1 MGSSASFSLCQSQS
15 AVSIDQ
21 NHVKVSPFSPCIF
34 GVSLS
39 ILQKNGM
46 TLDGVPAVVHSIVE
60 YIDSHGLEQKG
71 LFRISSSLNKLKLLR
86 EKYERGEDV
95 DLSEEGGVEQAA
107 SVLKLFLRELPEAVI
122 PTSVHIAIG
131 NAYKDNKDNPALNHQ
146 IKMLLLGLPQE
157 HYKLFKFIGAFL
169 IKVASHSEVNQMTTE
184 NLATV
189 FGPCI
194 FHVPFGSDMQE
205 EQLLCNQI
213 LLHILRNFSDIVED
227 KTEVRQEVYTEQQ
240 VMEVCSEISPLAES
254 LPPEEENSADLLQSL
269 QSRDFLVQ
277 ETSNTPTPVLF
288 AKCLVHS
295 LPTDEKVWEI
305 RVSQVLE
312 NSPLTTTGTSHIKSE
327 VSRPEEEI
335 LLCSE
340 KSFYTSSHQ
349 DIRKVDI
356 NHWEVTAAS
365 LSARERRRLL
375 KAQEEGCSIQNLQNK
390 NKENI
395 PCSISSDDES
405 QLKLND
411 FVPYT
416 EIEHTEYGIKT
427 FDVDSAGKMPELHS
441 GLTAL
446 PEHSY
451 SQNTDIKLQ
460 YVPVYRNNMALAE
473 LEHSPNISSQ
483 NIEAEDLP
491 TSMVSPQ
498 HDTSSDFP
506 AFRESSFLK
515 LQALE
520 VDLCSTFL
528 PSQEDSAQGQNHKE
542 PSLPPG
548 RGGREAEGSPAEQ
561 CQCVFPFIDFK
572 LLHHQGGSEEALPSV
587 RVLQHESDSTAE
599 ENQSPRTSQLLH
611 HITDGDNP
619 LPSPRCPS
627 LTQSQRF
634 NMDPELAPSP
644 PCSQQFIMARGL
656 VSASSS
662 EDAKESTTVAMLTKH
677 IQNLKKKIRK
687 YEEQFEQ
694 ERNYRPS
701 HNDKTAHPE
710 IMKLMNDL
718 AKSRKQL
725 KDLKLKLSVEE
736 MHKHETEQREMESD
750 LTGVNVEHQGA
761 VESQQQ
767 KPSIEETV
775 ECLIKRLME
784 KRQALGLP
792 ENMKCTKQ
800 ERNLMKPLYDRYR
813 MIKQLLCASPAITT
827 IEEEGSDEDSLQQSP
842 EPPTRIISQIS
853 TEESLCSQEDDNEPA
868 FVSPLDEMKAV
879 RQPAVPISHLHE
891 ASMPEL
897 LEHLRETRA
906 DKKRLRKALR
916 EFEEQFLR
924 QMGRN
929 AQKEDRIPMAEE
941 YYEYKHIKAK
951 LRLLEVLVNKQ
962 DASKAI

>member
-15 AVSIDQ
+15 AISIDQ
-21 NHVKVSPFSPCIF
+21 NHVKVSPFSPRVF

-39 ILQKNGM
+39 TLQKNGM

-60 YIDSHGLEQKG
+60 YINSHGLEQKG

-95 DLSEEGGVEQAA
+95 DLSEEGDVEQAA

-122 PTSVHIAIG
+122 PASVHIAVG
-131 NAYKDNKDNPALNHQ
+131 NAYKDNKDDPALNHQ
-146 IKMLLLGLPQE
+146 IKMVLLSLPQE
-157 HYKLFKFIGAFL
+157 HYNLLKFIGAFL
-169 IKVASHSEVNQMTTE
+169 IKVASHSEVNQMTME

-194 FHVPFGSDMQE
+194 FHVPFGSNMQE

-227 KTEVRQEVYTEQQ
+227 KAEVRREVYTEQQ

-254 LPPEEENSADLLQSL
+254 LPPEEEKRADLLQSL
-269 QSRDFLVQ
+269 QSRDFLMP
-277 ETSNTPTPVLF
+277 ETSNTPAPVLF

-327 VSRPEEEI
+327 VS
-335 LLCSE
+335 
-340 KSFYTSSHQ
+340 SHQ

-375 KAQEEGCSIQNLQNK
+375 KAQDEGCSFQNLHNK

-416 EIEHTEYGIKT
+416 GIKHTENEIKIL
-427 FDVDSAGKMPELHS
+427 DDDSTGKIPELHS
-441 GLTAL
+441 GLTVL

-460 YVPVYRNNMALAE
+460 YVPVYRNKMALPE
-473 LEHSPNISSQ
+473 LERSPNISSQ
-483 NIEAEDLP
+483 NTEAEDLP

-548 RGGREAEGSPAEQ
+548 RGGREAEGSPAEK

-572 LLHHQGGSEEALPSV
+572 LLHHQEGSEEALPSV

-662 EDAKESTTVAMLTKH
+662 EDTKESTTVAMLTKH

-736 MHKHETEQREMESD
+736 MHKHETEQRDMKSD
-750 LTGVNVEHQGA
+750 LTGVNVEHQDA

-813 MIKQLLCASPAITT
+813 IIKQLLYASPAITT
-827 IEEEGSDEDSLQQSP
+827 IEEEGSDEDSSQQSP
-842 EPPTRIISQIS
+842 GPPSRIISQIS

-951 LRLLEVLVNKQ
+951 LRLLEVLVSKQ

>member
-15 AVSIDQ
+15 AISIDQ
-21 NHVKVSPFSPCIF
+21 NHVKVSPFSPRVF

-39 ILQKNGM
+39 TLQKNGM

-60 YIDSHGLEQKG
+60 YINSHGLEQKG

-95 DLSEEGGVEQAA
+95 DLSEEGDVEQAA

-122 PTSVHIAIG
+122 PASVHIAVG
-131 NAYKDNKDNPALNHQ
+131 NAYKDNKDDPALNHQ
-146 IKMLLLGLPQE
+146 IKMVLLSLPQE
-157 HYKLFKFIGAFL
+157 HYNLLKFIGAFL
-169 IKVASHSEVNQMTTE
+169 IKVASHSEVNQMTME

-194 FHVPFGSDMQE
+194 FHVPFGSNMQE

-227 KTEVRQEVYTEQQ
+227 KAEVRREVYTEQQ

-254 LPPEEENSADLLQSL
+254 LPPEEEKRADLLQSL
-269 QSRDFLVQ
+269 QSRDFLMP
-277 ETSNTPTPVLF
+277 ETSNTPAPVLF

-327 VSRPEEEI
+327 VS
-335 LLCSE
+335 
-340 KSFYTSSHQ
+340 SHQ

-375 KAQEEGCSIQNLQNK
+375 KAQDEGCSFQNLHNK

-416 EIEHTEYGIKT
+416 GIKHTENEIKIL
-427 FDVDSAGKMPELHS
+427 DDDSTGKIPELHS
-441 GLTAL
+441 GLTVL

-460 YVPVYRNNMALAE
+460 YVPVYRNKMALPE
-473 LEHSPNISSQ
+473 LERSPNISSQ
-483 NIEAEDLP
+483 NTEAEDLP

-548 RGGREAEGSPAEQ
+548 RGGREAEGSPA
-561 CQCVFPFIDFK
+561 
-572 LLHHQGGSEEALPSV
+572 EALPSV

-662 EDAKESTTVAMLTKH
+662 EDTKESTTVAMLTKH

-736 MHKHETEQREMESD
+736 MHKHETEQRDMKSD
-750 LTGVNVEHQGA
+750 LTGVNVEHQDA

-792 ENMKCTKQ
+792 ENMKEMTHKQMALEKVTLQKSLLYFETLHGRPCTKQ

-813 MIKQLLCASPAITT
+813 IIKQLLYASPAITT
-827 IEEEGSDEDSLQQSP
+827 IEEEGSDEDSSQQSP
-842 EPPTRIISQIS
+842 GPPSRIISQIS

-951 LRLLEVLVNKQ
+951 LRLLEVLVSKQ

>member
-1 MGSSASFSLCQSQS
+1 MLERLFLPHPKALKVRLNDLVWFSNDWYPVIQGFGSCDPEMIRRDHALKMAPLGKEEALDGGWGWVIIVVSFIGQFLAYGSPHAVGVLYPEWLEAFGESKGKTAWVGSLVSGTGLIASPICNVFVSKFGARPVMILSGIMMGSGYILSSFAPNIQFLFFSYGVMVGLGCGLAYAATVTIICQYFDKRRGL
-15 AVSIDQ
+15 ALGIAA
-21 NHVKVSPFSPCIF
+21 
-34 GVSLS
+34 
-39 ILQKNGM
+39 
-46 TLDGVPAVVHSIVE
+46 T
-60 YIDSHGLEQKG
+60 GLEQKG

-95 DLSEEGGVEQAA
+95 DLSEEGDVEQAA

-122 PTSVHIAIG
+122 PASVHIAVG
-131 NAYKDNKDNPALNHQ
+131 NAYKDNKDDPALNHQ
-146 IKMLLLGLPQE
+146 IKMVLLSLPQE
-157 HYKLFKFIGAFL
+157 HYNLLKFIGAFL
-169 IKVASHSEVNQMTTE
+169 IKVASHSEVNQMTME

-194 FHVPFGSDMQE
+194 FQH
-205 EQLLCNQI
+205 
-213 LLHILRNFSDIVED
+213 
-227 KTEVRQEVYTEQQ
+227 
-240 VMEVCSEISPLAES
+240 
-254 LPPEEENSADLLQSL
+254 
-269 QSRDFLVQ
+269 
-277 ETSNTPTPVLF
+277 
-288 AKCLVHS
+288 
-295 LPTDEKVWEI
+295 
-305 RVSQVLE
+305 
-312 NSPLTTTGTSHIKSE
+312 
-327 VSRPEEEI
+327 
-335 LLCSE
+335 
-340 KSFYTSSHQ
+340 
-349 DIRKVDI
+349 
-356 NHWEVTAAS
+356 
-365 LSARERRRLL
+365 
-375 KAQEEGCSIQNLQNK
+375 NK

-416 EIEHTEYGIKT
+416 GIKHTENEIKIL
-427 FDVDSAGKMPELHS
+427 DDDSTGKIPELHS
-441 GLTAL
+441 GLTVL

-451 SQNTDIKLQ
+451 SQ
-460 YVPVYRNNMALAE
+460 
-473 LEHSPNISSQ
+473 
-483 NIEAEDLP
+483 
-491 TSMVSPQ
+491 
-498 HDTSSDFP
+498 
-506 AFRESSFLK
+506 SSFLK

-548 RGGREAEGSPAEQ
+548 RGGREAEGSPA
-561 CQCVFPFIDFK
+561 
-572 LLHHQGGSEEALPSV
+572 EALPSV

-662 EDAKESTTVAMLTKH
+662 EDTKESTTVAMLTKH

-736 MHKHETEQREMESD
+736 MHKHETEQRDMKSD
-750 LTGVNVEHQGA
+750 LTGVNVEHQDA

-813 MIKQLLCASPAITT
+813 IIKQLLYASPAITT
-827 IEEEGSDEDSLQQSP
+827 IEEEGSDEDSSQQSP
-842 EPPTRIISQIS
+842 GPPSRIISQIS

-951 LRLLEVLVNKQ
+951 LRLLEVLVSKQ